1 MDHDLNMERRTYLKG
16 SLATGLWLVTVA
28 CTQQNNPD
36 QNKPDQNNPS
46 SPESDKTKTATS
58 PIPAAMLRTSW
69 STDPLAFGSYSYMA
83 VGADPKMR
91 KALAA
96 PLGNR
101 VFFAGEATASDYPA
115 TVHGAQSSGVR
126 VAQEILDELA
136 ASKSTG
142 SETMLIIGAGIAGV
156 TAAQELTKAGHQ
168 VTLLEASDRMGGRIK
183 TVQPTGWPIPI
194 ELGASW
200 VHDTSASE
208 LAAELSELGVSTVP
222 FDYDQSAIG
231 PNGQPV
237 ANIER
242 LTEPAEET
250 VELATTWASD
260 QDVDLSLAQA
270 IQQSGAVEETDVSP
284 LTLAAVLNSSIT
296 TEYGASAEE
305 ISAWWGQEEG
315 SEGEDL
321 LVTGGYDQLASSS
334 LTKSPLTKSPLT
346 KSSQQGLTIQFNQKV
361 STVRWSESDVSITHT
376 DSTQTVSDNDSQS
389 TADRVVITVP
399 LGVLKAE
406 TITFSPPLPADKLN
420 SINAIGMGV
429 LDKYWFRFEEQFWTN
444 ETLMWTQVSPDAD
457 SADSADPAN
466 PANPFTE
473 WFNMAPLTGEP
484 VLLALLGGPTARLWA
499 TRSDEEVQ
507 FTAMNALQNF
517 RAAGW

>member
-1 MDHDLNMERRTYLKG
+1 MQRRSYLKG
-16 SLATGLWLVTVA
+16 SLATGMWLVTAA
-28 CTQQNNPD
+28 CSDN
-36 QNKPDQNNPS
+36 S
-46 SPESDKTKTATS
+46 VESDTPPKSTSEPKSTDLATGK
-58 PIPAAMLRTSW
+58 PTPAAMLRTSW

-96 PLGNR
+96 PLANR

-126 VAQEILDELA
+126 VAQEILDVLA

-142 SETMLIIGAGIAGV
+142 SEKMLIIGAGIAGV

-168 VTLLEASDRMGGRIK
+168 VTLLEASDRVGGRIK

-222 FDYDQSAIG
+222 FDYEQSAIG

-237 ANIER
+237 ANIEQ

-260 QDVDLSLAQA
+260 QGVDLSLAQA

-321 LVTGGYDQLASSS
+321 LVTGGYDQLASS
-334 LTKSPLTKSPLT
+334 PLTKNA
-346 KSSQQGLTIQFNQKV
+346 QQGLSIQFNQKV
-361 STVRWSESDVSITHT
+361 STVRWSESDVSITHIDST
-376 DSTQTVSDNDSQS
+376 ESDSTQTTSESASQS

-444 ETLMWTQVSPDAD
+444 DTLMWTQVSPDAD
-457 SADSADPAN
+457 SADSADPADSAN
-466 PANPFTE
+466 PANPEQPFNE